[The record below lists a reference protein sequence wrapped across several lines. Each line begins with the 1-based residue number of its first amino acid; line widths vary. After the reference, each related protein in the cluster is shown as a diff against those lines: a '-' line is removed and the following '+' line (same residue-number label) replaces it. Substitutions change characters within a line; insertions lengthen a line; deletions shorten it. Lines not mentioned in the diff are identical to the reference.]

1 MNPEDPPLWKPSAER
16 RAKAAI
22 TDFETW
28 LAREAGLHFAD
39 YEAMWRWSTDEPEA
53 FWGLVWRYFDVPAR
67 KPYEQVLGRARMPDA
82 KWFTG
87 AELNFVDA
95 ILRNAHLDT
104 PAIVYESEAAGSGAI
119 GWQRLC
125 REVAAFAATLR
136 ALGVEP
142 GDRVAGYL
150 PNVPQAIVAFLGAA
164 SLGAIWSVCA
174 PDMGPVSVGDRFSQ
188 IAPKVLVACDG
199 YRFAGKPFDR
209 RTVLGE
215 VLGRLPSVET
225 IVWVPH
231 LDTHATPPPEAGT
244 RRIVAW
250 ADAVARGTEPTETR
264 ALPFDHPLWIL
275 YSSGTTGLP
284 KAIVHG
290 HGGVLVNGYV
300 NIVLHGDMRPG
311 RRVFWSSSTSWVV
324 WNVHLLNLLAGATLV
339 LYDGAVTGA
348 GATPDW
354 AHLWKLAG
362 RHRVTSFGAG
372 AAFHHGCLK
381 AGVVPREVADLE
393 ALSCVSSTGSPLS
406 PEGYRWLY
414 EAVKSDLWV
423 NSVSGGT
430 DLVGGFLVGLP
441 TLPVRSG
448 EMQCRTLGAA
458 VHAFDESGRAVIDEV
473 GELVCTKPLPS
484 MPVFFWNDPDGSR
497 YLESY
502 FDMFEAADGAK
513 VWRHGD
519 WLRLVPHAEAVGGII
534 YGRSDATINRQG
546 IRMGTAELYR
556 AVETLDEVLD
566 SMVVD
571 LEYLGRESY
580 MALFVQLRPGATL
593 DGPLEARLRE
603 AIRTQ
608 LSARHIPNEIVAVDA
623 IPKTLTGKK
632 LELPVKKL
640 MLGQPVEKVVKR
652 DALADPAAIDWYVA
666 FARRHLARSP
676 APGAGLR

>member
-1 MNPEDPPLWKPSAER
+1 MTISREPIWTPTCER
-16 RAKAAI
+16 RAGATI
-22 TDFETW
+22 TEFEDW
-28 LAREAGLHFAD
+28 LAREAGLRFAD
-39 YEAMWRWSTDEPEA
+39 YEALWRWSTDEPDA

-67 KPYEQVLGRARMPDA
+67 KPYERVLADARMPGA

-87 AELNFVDA
+87 AELNFVDGV
-95 ILRNAHLDT
+95 LRHAGLAT
-104 PAIVYESEAAGSGAI
+104 PAIVFESEAAGSGEI
-119 GWQRLC
+119 GWTQLR

-136 ALGVEP
+136 ALGVVP

-164 SLGAIWSVCA
+164 SVGAIWSVCA
-174 PDMGPVSVGDRFSQ
+174 PDMGPVSVGDRFAQ

-199 YRFAGKPFDR
+199 YRFAGKAFDR
-209 RTVLGE
+209 RAVLAE

-225 IVWVPH
+225 IVWLAH
-231 LDTHATPPPEAGT
+231 LDAAAPAPPEARV
-244 RRIVAW
+244 RRVLAW
-250 ADAVARGTEPTETR
+250 ADAVGREHGQAPEGDAFEPV

-300 NIVLHGDMRPG
+300 NIVLHGDVRPG

-348 GATPDW
+348 GAAPDW
-354 AHLWKLAG
+354 GFLWQLAG

-381 AGVVPREVADLE
+381 AGVVPREIADLD
-393 ALSCVSSTGSPLS
+393 ALACVSSTGSPLS

-414 EAVKSDLWV
+414 DAVKADLWV

-458 VHAFDESGRAVIDEV
+458 VHSFDESGRPVIDQV

-484 MPVFFWNDPDGSR
+484 MPLFFWNDPDGSR

-502 FDMFEAADGAK
+502 FDMFTTADGGK

-556 AVETLDEVLD
+556 AVETFDEVLD

-580 MALFVQLRPGATL
+580 MALFVQLRAGATL
-593 DGPLEARLRE
+593 DAVLEARLRD

-608 LSARHIPNEIVAVDA
+608 LSARHVPNEIVAVAA

-666 FARRHLARSP
+666 FARRHLTR
-676 APGAGLR
+676 G